1 MMMHFPSVYKNVRAC
16 KFIFFAALFLTFA
29 FTSAAYSQH
38 NKKPEQAVPYFPP
51 YGSWEQRQPETM
63 GFDTAELKRAIHFAI
78 KNEINFP
85 KDLRVAILQTFGH
98 EPGFRIAG
106 PVVDRGGPAGVIIKN
121 GYIAASWGDIKRPD
135 LTFSATKS
143 YLSTVAGLA
152 YDDGLIGMSDKVA
165 KYVTDGTYEGL
176 HNSKITWEHL
186 LTQSS
191 DWSGTLFGV
200 PDWADRPPRTGTPDE
215 WQRRPL
221 LDPGTAFEYN
231 DVRVNLL
238 AYSLLQVYRKPL
250 PTVLKERIMDPIGAS
265 TTWRWN
271 GYDNSWVT
279 IDGQMIQSVSGG
291 AHLGGGIIINTL
303 DHARFGLLFLRDGQ
317 WKGRQII
324 SEEWIKLAT
333 APSNA
338 NSSYGY
344 MWWLLKGNTKW
355 EGVPDTVF
363 YASGMG
369 GNFVVIDKVNDIV
382 VVVRWID
389 PGKIGELM
397 SIVIKSLGQQEK

>member
-1 MMMHFPSVYKNVRAC
+1 
-16 KFIFFAALFLTFA
+16 
-29 FTSAAYSQH
+29 
-38 NKKPEQAVPYFPP
+38 
-51 YGSWEQRQPETM
+51 
-63 GFDTAELKRAIHFAI
+63 
-78 KNEINFP
+78 
-85 KDLRVAILQTFGH
+85 
-98 EPGFRIAG
+98 
-106 PVVDRGGPAGVIIKN
+106 
-121 GYIAASWGDIKRPD
+121 
-135 LTFSATKS
+135 
-143 YLSTVAGLA
+143 
-152 YDDGLIGMSDKVA
+152 
-165 KYVTDGTYEGL
+165 
-176 HNSKITWEHL
+176 
-186 LTQSS
+186 
-191 DWSGTLFGV
+191 
-200 PDWADRPPRTGTPDE
+200 
-215 WQRRPL
+215 
-221 LDPGTAFEYN
+221 
-231 DVRVNLL
+231 
-238 AYSLLQVYRKPL
+238 VYRKPL